1 MSFSFP
7 KFGVPSP
14 VTGSHPVDACNN
26 EADQHATSASAS
38 IKHKGADATHI
49 ESLRPTSRV
58 VPDRDIVQA
67 GHADAVQQRVQEPKR
82 REPRVD
88 PHVVEQRD
96 DARERRR
103 GRRRPTDVAR
113 LALEEDQEK
122 VALRGDVRVG
132 LRGRSPGEVRPSI
145 SQCSSNWETAGV
157 TYTSAPVD

>member
-1 MSFSFP
+1 MS
-7 KFGVPSP
+7 
-14 VTGSHPVDACNN
+14 N
-26 EADQHATSASAS
+26 
-38 IKHKGADATHI
+38 ATHI

-122 VALRGDVRVG
+122 VALRGDVGVG
-132 LRGRSPGEVRPSI
+132 LRGRSTGEVRPSI
-145 SQCSSNWETAGV
+145 SQCSSSWETAGV